1 MWLVLV
7 TYNLM
12 NLEINEKTMNNLPT
26 PYNMPINMDTVK
38 KCMAFSVRNNVYDH
52 TLLCHNDGSLTL
64 VKHKWEYISK
74 ALTARY
80 AESNYESVAERFGI
94 KEKEDVVEAQQKLAP
109 EEPAT
114 FVRRKNVMTT
124 TAIQQ
129 G

>member
-38 KCMAFSVRNNVYDH
+38 KFMAFSVRNNVFDH
-52 TLLCHNDGSLTL
+52 TLLCHNDGSFTL
-64 VKHKWEYISK
+64 VKHKWENVAKCLS
-74 ALTARY
+74 ARY
-80 AESNYESVAERFGI
+80 VETNYEPSKDLNVSKETFDAQPSTESV
-94 KEKEDVVEAQQKLAP
+94 DP
-109 EEPAT
+109 PAT